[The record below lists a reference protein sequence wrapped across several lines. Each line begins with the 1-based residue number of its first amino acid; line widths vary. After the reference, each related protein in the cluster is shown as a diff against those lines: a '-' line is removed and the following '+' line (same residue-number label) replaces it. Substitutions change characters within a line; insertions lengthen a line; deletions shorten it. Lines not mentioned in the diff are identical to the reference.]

1 MRGNEA
7 QLFLFHPGLK
17 GHQVA
22 GHLPNLLNGAAALDV
37 KGVQNVLRLLPDG
50 SLVGNIVRDGP
61 HLFPVKLLGVQPH
74 PVIQV
79 GLVDVQVHHTGIG
92 PADLGQVCVPKTA
105 ADLGGLAPV
114 LNLRLHNGIAAL
126 HHAGDNSMALA
137 GPLQVGHHLPHGAA
151 GIQLAQPLGGVS
163 MLVVR
168 GAELLDVDQHHGHVQ
183 IPHGGQ
189 HVVGGGVGQ
198 QLEDD
203 QVHIGGAKLVSRLL
217 GQLLGG
223 DNTAVDQL
231 HGIGNHGL
239 KSLVLGLE
247 LRHQGRELGQIS
259 AQGNGEHTH
268 TGFCFN

>member
-137 GPLQVGHHLPHGAA
+137 GPLQVGHHLSHGAA
-151 GIQLAQPLGGVS
+151 
-163 MLVVR
+163 
-168 GAELLDVDQHHGHVQ
+168 GHVQ